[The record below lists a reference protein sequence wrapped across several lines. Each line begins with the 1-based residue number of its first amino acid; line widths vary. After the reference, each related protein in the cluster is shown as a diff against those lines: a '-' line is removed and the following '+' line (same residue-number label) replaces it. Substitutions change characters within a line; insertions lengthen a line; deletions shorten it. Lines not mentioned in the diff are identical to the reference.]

1 MAQRKPRA
9 PDAPVAPPDG
19 TAPDDAPATAPTPLQ
34 ARQLGP
40 EDLKAFTHPLRM
52 AMYTALNEQGPATA
66 TQLAQRLGESSGQTS
81 YHLRQLE
88 KHGFVVDD
96 PDHSGGRERW
106 WRSVGFRLDP
116 EEMLDDPASVLAISA
131 VLEQTVADRAR
142 VLRRFV
148 SSVMSG
154 GFPVEQ
160 DAVVF
165 DTATLEMTEAETVE
179 LIGKV
184 QDLIN
189 QYTERAKAATVAGD
203 RDGRRR
209 TRVYFDVL
217 PLPEDAAGEG
227 VGAAGTETGG

>member
-1 MAQRKPRA
+1 MNWKSRSSIAVMTA
-9 PDAPVAPPDG
+9 TVLTGAGAAAVANAVT
-19 TAPDDAPATAPTPLQ
+19 TAEPTPTTVSTPAPTPT
-34 ARQLGP
+34 P
-40 EDLKAFTHPLRM
+40 TS
-52 AMYTALNEQGPATA
+52 TTA
-66 TQLAQRLGESSGQTS
+66 TETA
-81 YHLRQLE
+81 
-88 KHGFVVDD
+88 
-96 PDHSGGRERW
+96 
-106 WRSVGFRLDP
+106 
-116 EEMLDDPASVLAISA
+116 A
-131 VLEQTVADRAR
+131 LEQTVADRAR